1 FKPLQLI
8 SDLLAD
14 YEPIA
19 QQKGLT
25 LSSHIHHIDY
35 SLEGDAEK
43 IQQILSILLSNAI
56 KFTPTGQVS
65 ITSQLTHFD
74 HSNRWQIRIKDS
86 GIGID
91 SRDRKSTRLNSS
103 HVKISYA
110 VFCLKKKKKKSQLT
124 RAYRR
129 HR

>member
-1 FKPLQLI
+1 SSGAVYRCFVFVFQAEDGIRGFHVTGVQTCALPI

-56 KFTPTGQVS
+56 KRSEERRVG
-65 ITSQLTHFD
+65 
-74 HSNRWQIRIKDS
+74 KE
-86 GIGID
+86 
-91 SRDRKSTRLNSS
+91 SRSRGERCHDEKKQGDDEETRR
-103 HVKISYA
+103 
-110 VFCLKKKKKKSQLT
+110 QQ
-124 RAYRR
+124 R
-129 HR
+129 